1 MFSNDKNIEKLALII
16 ESIKD
21 YIGLQKEF
29 LQLSAIEKTVRL
41 LTFVLLA
48 IILSFFILLFIIFL
62 SFAAAYALTGVMP
75 AAMAFLTVAGF
86 YLLLFML
93 VYAKRKAWIQKPLIK
108 LFAEILTN

>member
-29 LQLSAIEKTVRL
+29 LQLSAVEKIVRL

-62 SFAAAYALTGVMP
+62 SFAAAYALSDIMP
-75 AAMAFLTVAGF
+75 TYAAFLTVAGF

-93 VYAKRKAWIQKPLIK
+93 ISAKRKAWI
-108 LFAEILTN
+108 